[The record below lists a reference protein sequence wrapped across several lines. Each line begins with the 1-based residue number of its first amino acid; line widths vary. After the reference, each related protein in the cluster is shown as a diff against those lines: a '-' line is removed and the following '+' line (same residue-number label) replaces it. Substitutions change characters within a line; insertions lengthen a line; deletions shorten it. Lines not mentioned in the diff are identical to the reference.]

1 MEEQIK
7 TTLPEEVDKSE
18 TDDGTRKV
26 LLWIFL
32 PLFLLTILSFKFNF
46 LRLLIIICSVLL
58 IGSILVKDFKK
69 NPPKLELNLMVKLIQ
84 FSIPILALFL
94 KFFSDLILSYIT
106 LFFFAILYWVI
117 TKNEDIK
124 IKVSNFIFWCAVIT
138 AIILNYTDIILFCKK
153 LINTF

>member
-7 TTLPEEVDKSE
+7 TTLPEEADKNA

-84 FSIPILALFL
+84 FSIPVLALFF

-106 LFFFAILYWVI
+106 LFFFAILYWVV

-138 AIILNYTDIILFCKK
+138 ATILNYNDIISLFQK
-153 LINTF
+153 LVTYF

>member
-7 TTLPEEVDKSE
+7 TTLPGEVVKSE

-26 LLWIFL
+26 MLWIFI

-46 LRLLIIICSVLL
+46 LRLLIIICTILL

-69 NPPKLELNLMVKLIQ
+69 NSPKLELNLVVKLIQ
-84 FSIPILALFL
+84 FSIPVLALFF

-138 AIILNYTDIILFCKK
+138 AIILNYNSMMLFFQK
-153 LINTF
+153 LSL